1 MTSFSVPSILSAQS
15 SRSRRILVSAGIV
28 TTSVAVAAIVLA
40 GALGIFIVHTQ
51 GRIDGAIAALAE
63 AGYPVEPETIR
74 AIWGPAG
81 EFRDAREELGRI
93 RERLTERRTRSP
105 RVRVPDKLK
114 LDRAV
119 MQDLLGV
126 GYFLE
131 TENAPVEAW
140 RSYLAENAAA
150 LEELMTTLEAGPIR
164 FQTNSIEPARMLT
177 GGYRGELAPFADLL
191 ECECRVACI
200 DGDAERA
207 VRAIEGLIQLGA
219 SFEGSPL
226 FDAQMAKLGVWRVAQ
241 VCLAGTLSSV
251 NPNDDQ
257 LQRLAEGFRRVSASD
272 AMPVALP
279 GQYGGTLLDGRNTS
293 IAKAVMAPLEMLDR
307 ARRLE
312 SYAQL
317 ARDWAEPP
325 PLRWSRLHDRLEAA
339 RVAIMEAADKKNKDR
354 LGTDK
359 AAADITWDVATNA
372 RMLLYAQY
380 FFNASEVAIAVVQHY
395 HHHGAWPASVETISP
410 ELLPEQ
416 PVDEITGAPFLL
428 VYHPDGFAVVSPG
441 PNGDDESAA
450 TSGSIVEMYRTL
462 DFLYNDDFVLTVRT
476 PGST

>member
-1 MTSFSVPSILSAQS
+1 MTSFSAPSILSARS
-15 SRSRRILVSAGIV
+15 SRSRRVLVSAGIV
-28 TTSVAVAAIVLA
+28 TASVAVAAIVLA
-40 GALGIFIVHTQ
+40 AALGIFIMRTQ
-51 GRIDGAIAALAE
+51 ARIDGAIAGLAE
-63 AGYPVEPETIR
+63 AGYPVVPESIR
-74 AIWGPAG
+74 SVWSPAG
-81 EFRDAREELGRI
+81 EFRDAHEELGRI
-93 RERLTERRTRSP
+93 RERLTERRTGSG

-140 RSYLAENAAA
+140 RRYLAENAGA

-164 FQTNSIEPARMLT
+164 FQTNSIAPASMLT
-177 GGYRGELAPFADLL
+177 GGYRGELAPFTALL
-191 ECECRVACI
+191 DCECRVACI

-207 VRAIEGLIQLGA
+207 VRAIEGLIQLGV
-219 SFEGSPL
+219 SFDGSPL
-226 FDAQMAKLGVWRVAQ
+226 FDAQMAKLGVWRMAQ

-251 NPNDDQ
+251 NLNDDQ
-257 LQRLAEGFRRVSASD
+257 LRRLAEEFRRVSASD
-272 AMPVALP
+272 AMPVVLP
-279 GQYGGTLLDGRNTS
+279 GQYGGTLLDGRNIS
-293 IAKAVMAPLEMLDR
+293 LAKAAMAPLEMLDR

-325 PLRWSRLHDRLEAA
+325 PLRWLRLHDRLEGA

-359 AAADITWDVATNA
+359 AAADIAWEVATNA

-380 FFNASEVAIAVVQHY
+380 FFEASEVAIAAVQHRRR
-395 HHHGAWPASVETISP
+395 HGAWPSSVEEISP
-410 ELLPEQ
+410 EFLPEQ

-441 PNGDDESAA
+441 PNGVDESAV

-462 DFLYNDDFVLTVRT
+462 DFLFNDDFVLTVRT
-476 PGST
+476 PSNS